1 MTNSKLKF
9 FIAGAIA
16 LITFSACNNANKT
29 VTTKITDNSAQVALD
44 WQGTYSGVL
53 PCADCEGIDTELTLN
68 EDLSYVLISK
78 YLGKDNT
85 QPDTLKGTF
94 AWEGNNV
101 CLNGIPQNER
111 PSKLKV
117 EENQLR
123 YLDMEGKEITGD
135 LAQNYVM
142 RKNGNPTIE
151 DKRWQL
157 TELFGKPVKGTPES
171 HYIIF
176 HSKERRVE
184 AKANCNI
191 MLRNYTIKNEF
202 RLKIEQGISTMMAC
216 PDDLE
221 KELAQVLDQADNC
234 SSDGKTLSLNKAR
247 MAPLARFELVQE

>member
-1 MTNSKLKF
+1 
-9 FIAGAIA
+9 
-16 LITFSACNNANKT
+16 
-29 VTTKITDNSAQVALD
+29 
-44 WQGTYSGVL
+44 
-53 PCADCEGIDTELTLN
+53 
-68 EDLSYVLISK
+68 
-78 YLGKDNT
+78 
-85 QPDTLKGTF
+85 
-94 AWEGNNV
+94 
-101 CLNGIPQNER
+101 
-111 PSKLKV
+111 
-117 EENQLR
+117 
-123 YLDMEGKEITGD
+123 
-135 LAQNYVM
+135 M

-216 PDDLE
+216 PDDME